1 MPHTGNRADK
11 QARDRFG
18 KFRDEGN
25 SKNLAALPP
34 DDDPQHDNGP
44 DTLIYQTDEE
54 AIVAISQP
62 DSDDTTLTAAVH
74 RLTPSMTRG
83 NLYSWHDAAMA
94 LTDAANHPNAG
105 PNTLRAILE
114 ATPNDGE
121 MENIII
127 VEHALA
133 NPNTPTDTRAR
144 WNEWGDM
151 GAAGLASNPSLTAD
165 EARSITAADRD
176 GSVTG
181 IGMKYALDY
190 IEYADQLP
198 FELKRELLTPLGRKL
213 PENRLTP
220 VRDMET
226 AEFAARDRT
235 SDDKRIAESVRW
247 LDSAGAERDDAIK
260 RVAVHAVTHPNAGP
274 ETMRALAAT
283 VGSTTDNR
291 TPAAYVLRGVY
302 SSPSTP
308 DDVLDSWANHGP
320 AAAIGAASNPRL
332 GVDRAREIAHSDRVP
347 REALRALIDNRSLP
361 SGMRREAASVLRH
374 RR

>member
-1 MPHTGNRADK
+1 MPHTGNRADE

-18 KFRDEGN
+18 KFLKEN
-25 SKNLAALPP
+25 HSKNLAALPP
-34 DDDPQHDNGP
+34 DDETQ
-44 DTLIYQTDEE
+44 QTEE
-54 AIVAISQP
+54 ADTTYRTDAEAITAISRP

-74 RLTPSMTRG
+74 RLAPRMTG
-83 NLYSWHDAAMA
+83 EDPYTWHDAAMA

-114 ATPNDGE
+114 STPNDGK
-121 MENIII
+121 MENTIV

-133 NPNTPTDTRAR
+133 NPNTPTDMRAR
-144 WNEWGDM
+144 WSEWGDT
-151 GAAGLASNPSLTAD
+151 GAAGMASNPSLTAD
-165 EARSITAADRD
+165 EARSITAAARD

-181 IGMKYALDY
+181 IGMEYALDD

-226 AEFAARDRT
+226 AEFAARDLT

-247 LDSAGAERDDAIK
+247 LDSADAERDNAIK
-260 RVAVHAVTHPNAGP
+260 RVAVHAVNHPNAGP
-274 ETMRALAAT
+274 ETMRTLADK

-308 DDVLDSWANHGP
+308 DDVLDSWADHGP
-320 AAAIGAASNPRL
+320 AAAIGAASNPKL
-332 GVDRAREIAHSDRVP
+332 GVNRAREIAHSDQVP

-361 SGMRREAASVLRH
+361 SRMRREAASVLRH